1 MPELSKTAPET
12 ISEAYYSLTA
22 AEKRCAD
29 YVLAHQQEAQFL
41 SITELAEVSNVAEAT
56 VSRFCRRLGYRG
68 YNAFKLA
75 LANTAAQLGAWGN
88 PLSGEVTKEDSLED
102 VCRKL
107 QAVDTAA
114 ISQTLEMIRPDQMR
128 KAAKMLRGAKRVLCM
143 GQGGSMLIAEEAA
156 HLFSTV
162 GGKYQ
167 AVRDSHMQAIAT
179 VNADPEDVIL
189 YFSYS
194 GSTEELLK
202 NLKIIRDRRAV
213 AILVTRFPKSPGAAY
228 ADVVLQCG
236 SLEGPLQGGSVAAR
250 VAQLYLMDV
259 LFHEVCRRDVQG
271 SAETREAVAE
281 VLSDKHI

>member
-1 MPELSKTAPET
+1 M
-12 ISEAYYSLTA
+12 
-22 AEKRCAD
+22 
-29 YVLAHQQEAQFL
+29 
-41 SITELAEVSNVAEAT
+41 
-56 VSRFCRRLGYRG
+56 
-68 YNAFKLA
+68 
-75 LANTAAQLGAWGN
+75 
-88 PLSGEVTKEDSLED
+88 
-102 VCRKL
+102 CRKL

-194 GSTEELLK
+194 GSTVDMMHTLG
-202 NLKIIRDRRAV
+202 IARRMG
-213 AILVTRFPKSPGAAY
+213 RGWCSSPASPSPPVPSWRMRSCSAAQTKAPCSLAPWPPRSPRCIFWTYFSRRSAGRTWKTPGGAASALPTPFRKSTCDFCKKFSELSPPGPPAAIFAGFSG
-228 ADVVLQCG
+228 ADGCICSENLRLFENSTFCALGKVAKNDRIWT
-236 SLEGPLQGGSVAAR
+236 GPKA
-250 VAQLYLMDV
+250 
-259 LFHEVCRRDVQG
+259 
-271 SAETREAVAE
+271 
-281 VLSDKHI
+281 

>member
-75 LANTAAQLGAWGN
+75 LANAAAQLGAWGN

-107 QAVDTAA
+107 QTVDTAA

-167 AVRDSHMQAIAT
+167 AVRDSHMQAIA
-179 VNADPEDVIL
+179 ASLMGPEDVVV
-189 YFSYS
+189 FVSYS
-194 GSTEELLK
+194 GATRDMMDTLHLARENGAKVILLTHYS
-202 NLKIIRDRRAV
+202 DA
-213 AILVTRFPKSPGAAY
+213 PGAAL
-228 ADVVLQCG
+228 ADVVLLCG
-236 SLEGPLQGGSVAAR
+236 AKESPLDSGSMPVKLA
-250 VAQLYLMDV
+250 V
-259 LFHEVCRRDVQG
+259 LFVANVLFLRYTLDNQELANLSLSRTSRALG
-271 SAETREAVAE
+271 SK
-281 VLSDKHI
+281 LL

>member
-68 YNAFKLA
+68 YKSFKLA
-75 LANTAAQLGAWGN
+75 LANAAAQLGAWGN

-194 GSTEELLK
+194 GSTVDMMHTLGIARK
-202 NLKIIRDRRAV
+202 NGAGVVLI
-213 AILVTRFPKSPGAAY
+213 TRFPKSPGAEL
-228 ADVVLQCG
+228 ADAVLQCG
-236 SLEGPLQGGSVAAR
+236 ADESPLQLGSVAAKI
-250 VAQLYLMDV
+250 AQMYLLDV
-259 LFHEVCRRDVQG
+259 LFSEVCREDLENARRSRQRIAD
-271 SAETREAVAE
+271 A
-281 VLSDKHI
+281 LSEKHL

>member
-1 MPELSKTAPET
+1 MPELSKTAPEI

-22 AEKRCAD
+22 SEKRCAD

-75 LANTAAQLGAWGN
+75 LANAAAQLGAWGN
-88 PLSGEVTKEDSLED
+88 PLSGEVTKEDSRED

-114 ISQTLEMIRPDQMR
+114 ISQTLDMIRPDQMR
-128 KAAKMLRGAKRVLCM
+128 KAAKMLRSAKRVLCM
-143 GQGGSMLIAEEAA
+143 GQGGSMLIAKEAA

-167 AVRDSHMQAIAT
+167 AVRDPHMQAIAT

-194 GSTEELLK
+194 GSTVDMMHTLSIARK
-202 NLKIIRDRRAV
+202 NGAGVVLI
-213 AILVTRFPKSPGAAY
+213 TRFPKSPGAEL
-228 ADVVLQCG
+228 ADAVLQCG
-236 SLEGPLQGGSVAAR
+236 ADESPLQLGSVAAKI
-250 VAQLYLMDV
+250 AQMYLLDV
-259 LFHEVCRRDVQG
+259 LFSEVCREDLENARRSRQRIAD
-271 SAETREAVAE
+271 A
-281 VLSDKHI
+281 LSEKHL